1 MAANELRGFQSILGD
16 TGRPLVVCC
25 GAPCVDE
32 VQPVQRVAQML
43 SLQFAMAL
51 GFLVIHEVIFLLE
64 GHVLVKRGH
73 EGGLCR
79 TVAVQREVVV
89 EEGVAQV
96 EMEDGLVAVIRGMSL
111 VDREVPI
118 HEQGF
123 QAAAATKIAQASVGS
138 SNVTSPLHHR
148 PRVEQ
153 TQPPT
158 EAEGI
163 RAREKG
169 PNVLQVQCAADSD
182 KGIRHAEG
190 TL

>member
-1 MAANELRGFQSILGD
+1 M
-16 TGRPLVVCC
+16 
-25 GAPCVDE
+25 
-32 VQPVQRVAQML
+32 
-43 SLQFAMAL
+43 
-51 GFLVIHEVIFLLE
+51 
-64 GHVLVKRGH
+64 LVKRGH

-79 TVAVQREVVV
+79 TIVCKGKVIVQER
-89 EEGVAQV
+89 VAQV
-96 EMEDGLVAVIRGMSL
+96 KVEGSFVTVVRGMSL

-123 QAAAATKIAQASVGS
+123 QETAATKIAQASVGS

-148 PRVEQ
+148 PRVKQ

-158 EAEGI
+158 EAKGI

-190 TL
+190 TLQTDNIPLPAHSRVTMALLIPNSVCNHCRNCVPSNSHPGPMCDHPAIYSQVLRSLRYS